1 MVLNSAYPLSLYL
14 GASPYTQRFFLQK
27 LWLSLIFMFFSKN
40 VSNKWFSIR
49 DIFMQ

>member
-1 MVLNSAYPLSLYL
+1 MVLNSAYALSLYL
-14 GASPYTQRFFLQK
+14 GALPYTQRFLQK

-40 VSNKWFSIR
+40 VSNNLFSTR